1 MTNELKNLRLMSG
14 VKASQMVEV
23 VRELYPKYDKTI
35 QSKCERAGEYGISI
49 QPDAMAALMEKF
61 APDEVEARKRSRHGK
76 HRLTCK
82 ITCRMEDELY
92 GLLQQQAKADGYDT
106 MQDCIADLI
115 KTYVGQADFTKGGA
129 EP

>member
-49 QPDAMAALMEKF
+49 QPDAIF
-61 APDEVEARKRSRHGK
+61 PGIWDSFGK
-76 HRLTCK
+76 C
-82 ITCRMEDELY
+82 
-92 GLLQQQAKADGYDT
+92 
-106 MQDCIADLI
+106 
-115 KTYVGQADFTKGGA
+115 
-129 EP
+129 